1 LMKNTTLEVSY
12 VGNHG
17 VHIPVL
23 TDFNQGATEP
33 VSCNSGIGCLTQQQR
48 RPIPTF
54 TNILTALPQGYL
66 LYNSLQTKLERRYSN
81 GIFLINSFTWSRAI
95 NNASADLETYGG
107 DGALVNFYN
116 PAGDRGPSSYN
127 QPLNNTLSIIAD
139 LPFGKGK
146 MFGQNAP
153 AWQQAILGGW
163 QVTAINMVTSGLP
176 INLTYTPSA
185 QYVVSSTSEVYSV
198 RPNLVST
205 AKAVYAPKSNYVK
218 TNGAL
223 SGTLLSSQVSVPSP
237 SQYFGNAG
245 RNDLSGPAFAQL
257 TLALHKS
264 EQLWSE
270 NRNLE
275 FRIEAFNVLNSTN
288 FQYPDTAVTDGAS
301 FGTYTAANAYPSR
314 QVQLAL
320 RLSF

>member
-1 LMKNTTLEVSY
+1 MKNTTFEASY

-17 VHIPVL
+17 VRIPVL
-23 TDFNQGATEP
+23 TDFNQAATEP
-33 VSCNSGIGCLTQQQR
+33 VSCNVGVGCLTQQQR
-48 RPIPTF
+48 RPISAF
-54 TNILTALPQGYL
+54 TNILTVLPQGFL
-66 LYNSLQTKLERRYSN
+66 IYNSLQTKVERRYSN
-81 GIFLINSFTWSRAI
+81 GIYLINSFTWSKAI

-116 PAGDRGPSSYN
+116 PQGDRGLSSYN
-127 QPLNNTLSIIAD
+127 QPLNDTLSVIAA
-139 LPFGKGK
+139 LPFGKGR
-146 MFGQNAP
+146 MFGDSAP
-153 AWQQAILGGW
+153 AWQQATLGGW
-163 QVTAINMVTSGLP
+163 VLTAINSVTSGLP

-205 AKAVYAPKSNYVK
+205 PQAVYAPKSNYVK
-218 TNGAL
+218 TKSAL
-223 SGTLLSSQVSVPSP
+223 SGTLLSSEVSIPAP

-245 RNDLSGPAFAQL
+245 RNDLHGPAFGQL

-264 EQLWSE
+264 VPLGWEDS
-270 NRNLE
+270 NLE
-275 FRIEAFNVLNSTN
+275 FRLEAFNVLNSTN
-288 FQYPDTAVTDGAS
+288 FQYPDTTVTDGAS

-314 QVQLAL
+314 EVQLAL